1 MGENVI
7 FMICSLMEPIT
18 IMLTALIIWKL
29 PADYKGIWAYHT
41 VYAEKSPA
49 AWAAAQ
55 NYFGKIG
62 FFSNLAA
69 LVLTIIAF
77 VPVLAVER
85 FQVYG
90 SLVCMIITTVQIIV
104 LLVDI
109 FIVEGLL
116 KKNFDKDGNPKNSG
130 NIPQE

>member
-1 MGENVI
+1 MVS
-7 FMICSLMEPIT
+7 SLSVPVTM
-18 IMLTALIIWKL
+18 MLTALVIWRF
-29 PADYKGIWAYHT
+29 PAEYKGVWAYHT
-41 VYAEKSPA
+41 VYSEKSPE

-62 FFSNLAA
+62 FFTNLAA

-85 FQVYG
+85 FQGYG
-90 SLVCMIITTVQIIV
+90 VLVCLITTTAQVVVV
-104 LLVDI
+104 LADI

-116 KKNFDKDGNPKNSG
+116 MKKFDKDGNPK
-130 NIPQE
+130 Q

>member
-7 FMICSLMEPIT
+7 LMITSMSEPII
-18 IMLTALIIWKL
+18 IMITALIIWKL
-29 PADYKGIWAYHT
+29 PAEYKGIWAYHT
-41 VYAEKSPA
+41 TYAEKSPE

-55 NYFGKIG
+55 RYFGKIG

-77 VPVLAVER
+77 VPVLAVKR
-85 FQVYG
+85 FQGYG
-90 SLVCMIITTVQIIV
+90 AFVCTAVTLAQVAV
-104 LLVDI
+104 LIADI

-130 NIPQE
+130 KFPRE